1 MVPNKSHDNAQKL
14 FGPCNPGKGR
24 CAKNRPGSEVGKRSD
39 VISDGDGK
47 PCEGQRKIKI
57 EADSIDNL
65 GWLLIKEQRQFHF
78 ERELC
83 IFDKKKV

>member
-1 MVPNKSHDNAQKL
+1 MWPPTITATSFVPSAE
-14 FGPCNPGKGR
+14 
-24 CAKNRPGSEVGKRSD
+24 EVIESQLRDTSD
-39 VISDGDGK
+39 VFCTHVFPE

-57 EADSIDNL
+57 EAVSIDNL
-65 GWLLIKEQRQFHF
+65 VFHLKKEHRQFHF